1 MKSSFRSIF
10 FTKNSKSKGHEA
22 LERMMEGNKRFV
34 QGVRTIE
41 HLPTPSKLKELSVN
55 GQKPF
60 CIILSCADSRV
71 PSEMVFDMGLGDL
84 FVLRV
89 AGNVI
94 SRSLLASIEFAATNF
109 GTPLLMVMGHS
120 KCGAIK
126 ATIESVKH
134 NTSAPSQNLQD
145 LIDLIKPSVEKNLPH
160 HGSDEEKIMDTCTR
174 DNVLNTIQSIYKQSD
189 IIQSLVN
196 EKKLLM
202 VGSVF
207 DLDTGKVSFN
217 EIKNSTLL
225 QKTA

>member
-1 MKSSFRSIF
+1 
-10 FTKNSKSKGHEA
+10 
-22 LERMMEGNKRFV
+22 MEGNKRFV
-34 QGVRTIE
+34 QGVRTVE
-41 HLPTPSKLKELSVN
+41 HLPTPSKLKELSIN

-134 NTSAPSQNLQD
+134 QTAAPSQNLQD
-145 LIDLIKPSVEKNLPH
+145 LIDLIKPSVEKNLPNFQK
-160 HGSDEEKIMDTCTR
+160 DEEKMLDVCTR
-174 DNVLNTIQSIYKQSD
+174 DNVLNTIQSIYQQSEIVKD
-189 IIQSLVN
+189 LVN

-207 DLDTGKVSFN
+207 DLDTGKVTFD
-217 EIKNSTLL
+217 EIKNPTLL

>member
-10 FTKNSKSKGHEA
+10 FTKNSDNKGRQA
-22 LERMMEGNKRFV
+22 LEKMMEGNKRFV
-34 QGVRTIE
+34 QGVRTID
-41 HLPTPSKLKELSVN
+41 HLPTPSKLKELSIN

-60 CIILSCADSRV
+60 CIILGCADSRV

-126 ATIESVKH
+126 ATIDSVKH

-145 LIDLIKPSVEKNLPH
+145 LIDLIKPSVQKNLH
-160 HGSDEEKIMDTCTR
+160 QHGSDEEKILDVCTR
-174 DNVLNTIQSIYKQSD
+174 DNVLNTIQSIYQQSE

-217 EIKNSTLL
+217 EIKSSTLL
-225 QKTA
+225 QKSA